1 MSLQTPPTL
10 LKQELAIS
18 AVEQLPMELF
28 TAVFQDAFKG
38 RHNRMVKAMVAA
50 WPFPCLPVGTLM
62 KTPNLE
68 TFQAVLE
75 GVDMQLARNFHPRRN
90 KMKVLDFRKVHHE
103 FWTIWTGT
111 EDGDCS
117 SESGDEEQVV
127 KVLPRYAVRRHL
139 KVIAELCLRRGLD
152 EEEAYFLQW
161 AQERKGSLQLCCAKM
176 KIWDMP
182 LGKIKEIL
190 SVFQPWHIEEL
201 ELNTG
206 WDRYSLAWFA
216 TYLGHMRNLRKLSLA
231 HIYQNSTGTGNMN
244 CIRKFLSQVS
254 KLHFLQHLSMKAI
267 YFLRHQV
274 NKLLSCLRSPL
285 ESFSISGYFLT
296 HYDLNCISRCQ
307 RLCELKHLAMRGVGL
322 LATDSMPLKHLL
334 ETVAHTLQSL
344 DLQGCGMEDS
354 QLTDL
359 IPALSRCTQLN
370 KVNLYDNKFSV
381 SILKDLLMH
390 TANWSKMNG
399 EQYPAP
405 VECYDDFGVIDTE
418 IFLYLCPELMDAL
431 RAQRQPKRIIFGTET
446 CSQCGVRCVY
456 DLGPRLCPCWQ

>member
-1 MSLQTPPTL
+1 MPKINFLALFQEAFSHRLPNIVRTL
-10 LKQELAIS
+10 
-18 AVEQLPMELF
+18 
-28 TAVFQDAFKG
+28 
-38 RHNRMVKAMVAA
+38 VAA
-50 WPFPCLPVGTLM
+50 WRLPNFPVGALM
-62 KTPNLE
+62 
-68 TFQAVLE
+68 TFGNPELYFVVVGGLRDLLTE
-75 GVDMQLARNFHPRRN
+75 HDCPVRN

-274 NKLLSCLRSPL
+274 NKLLRVPL
-285 ESFSISGYFLT
+285 AKPRVMAGVVSGGGGSLDPLFSLTRVSLANLKPNAESRKWERCPRDQRRALMPNYMDAKNRGYPAGAAKFPEVR
-296 HYDLNCISRCQ
+296 I
-307 RLCELKHLAMRGVGL
+307 ELAMKYGYVLPNITKDELYRMLSVRKDPRQIFFGL
-322 LATDSMPLKHLL
+322 APGW
-334 ETVAHTLQSL
+334 V
-344 DLQGCGMEDS
+344 
-354 QLTDL
+354 
-359 IPALSRCTQLN
+359 
-370 KVNLYDNKFSV
+370 VNMADKR
-381 SILKDLLMH
+381 ILKPTDKNLLKYY
-390 TANWSKMNG
+390 S
-399 EQYPAP
+399 
-405 VECYDDFGVIDTE
+405 
-418 IFLYLCPELMDAL
+418 
-431 RAQRQPKRIIFGTET
+431 
-446 CSQCGVRCVY
+446 S
-456 DLGPRLCPCWQ
+456 